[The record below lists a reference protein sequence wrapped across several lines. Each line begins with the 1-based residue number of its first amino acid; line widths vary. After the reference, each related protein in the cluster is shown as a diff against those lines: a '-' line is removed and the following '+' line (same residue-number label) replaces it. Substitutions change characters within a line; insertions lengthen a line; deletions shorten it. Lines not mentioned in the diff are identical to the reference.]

1 MRETYSVTDDRDS
14 SYFFSLTLT
23 DFSVNYEKTEEDS
36 SNIDIS
42 LKER

>member
-1 MRETYSVTDDRDS
+1 MTKAPLL
-14 SYFFSLTLT
+14 FFSLTLT
-23 DFSVNYEKTEEDS
+23 DFSVNYEKIEEDS